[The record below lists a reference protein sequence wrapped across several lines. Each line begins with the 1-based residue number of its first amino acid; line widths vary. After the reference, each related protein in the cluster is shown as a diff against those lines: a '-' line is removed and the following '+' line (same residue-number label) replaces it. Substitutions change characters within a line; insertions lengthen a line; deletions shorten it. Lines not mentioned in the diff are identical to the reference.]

1 MVYRIDDTTAV
12 STLPAL
18 PTDNISTPGYFTGGS
33 TGGQAATRVRF
44 WWLNMVQEELA
55 TVVLAAG
62 LVLNKSNN
70 GQVLAA
76 IQKLISGAVSDLDT
90 ALSAMIDNCVAGN
103 WQLGTTGY
111 QVVGMNCQISDL
123 RPAFFYMDGA
133 KTQQAGGSLGLYT
146 DVTTLQT
153 NLNTEQVTRADQ
165 VATLTANVS
174 ACVSGVYGKSTSDYQ
189 ILGLYQQGSTGRPIV
204 VFSNGTTTVY
214 NGIANYADV
223 TTIQT
228 NLTSFQAQQADQNST
243 FASGIAARIPTNAAN
258 DGTNAPITLMNFF
271 LETGMLWFSANG
283 EQSNVAQTN
292 PGTGWN
298 AIKNITVEDDSGAL
312 TVLDT
317 AGNTNGYAPTS
328 CGTIAASLDSNGNG
342 ISGGTWTK
350 IGNVLRQ
357 TYEII
362 HPAGEGILTFPIA
375 FSATPRVL
383 VSSTDDSGN
392 SESVIANVRHGTT
405 TSTGFTLFAAYYAGG
420 TTGVSGS
427 ATITVTAEGIA

>member
-133 KTQQAGGSLGLYT
+133 RTQQAGGRLGLYT

-189 ILGLYQQGSTGRPIV
+189 ILGLYQQGSTGHPVV

-317 AGNTNGYAPTS
+317 TGTTNTYAPCS
-328 CGTIAASLDSNGNG
+328 ADSEDSYDAMVVGNMRFLSFTTTAYDG
-342 ISGGTWTK
+342 QVI
-350 IGNVLRQ
+350 N
-357 TYEII
+357 Y
-362 HPAGEGILTFPIA
+362 PIA
-375 FSATPRVL
+375 FSGTPKAPVIT
-383 VSSTDDSGN
+383 S
-392 SESVIANVRHGTT
+392 SESQDGSGESVAANINKGSVTA
-405 TSTGFTLFAAYYAGG
+405 TGFTAHLARI
-420 TTGVSGS
+420 SGS
-427 ATITVTAEGIA
+427 NQYGIPSTQPVTLSILVMGPK